1 MIYFFKVYIIN
12 NQATKALDL
21 FKEIEKP
28 DDVIYLLLCNAC
40 AQLKSEEALNLVKTI
55 SKDIPKSFYSNPRL
69 RTSLLDVFI
78 KCGDIQAAESFFT
91 SSADKDVEM
100 YGAMMSAFNKENNPR
115 KTLGLFN
122 ELKSNG
128 YEKNIIIWLCIIKAL
143 SKLGDYLLSQSIV
156 EQISKDVL
164 LDNQIQ
170 TALIDMWVSLKERF
184 FFIFF
189 SSEKRNV
196 LFLG

>member
-1 MIYFFKVYIIN
+1 M
-12 NQATKALDL
+12 

-69 RTSLLDVFI
+69 RTSLLDAFI

-100 YGAMMSAFNKENNPR
+100 YGAMMKG
-115 KTLGLFN
+115 TVYLFVYKSF
-122 ELKSNG
+122 EL
-128 YEKNIIIWLCIIKAL
+128 
-143 SKLGDYLLSQSIV
+143 
-156 EQISKDVL
+156 
-164 LDNQIQ
+164 
-170 TALIDMWVSLKERF
+170 
-184 FFIFF
+184 
-189 SSEKRNV
+189 
-196 LFLG
+196 